1 MRQGLYHFWKHRCL
15 PELGGVLSSDRIYLF
30 SQVERLLYE
39 SPERGSRSVLF
50 ITQRLSSVE
59 QADRIL
65 FLEGGTI
72 IEAGTHQQLMMNEGR
87 YWAMVQAPGGPGAPE

>member
-1 MRQGLYHFWKHRCL
+1 MCL
-15 PELGGVLSSDRIYLF
+15 PEPGGVLSSDRVCIF
-30 SQVERLLYE
+30 PQVEQLLYE

-59 QADRIL
+59 QADHIL

-72 IEAGTHQQLMMNEGR
+72 IEAGTHRQLMMNKGR

>member
-1 MRQGLYHFWKHRCL
+1 M
-15 PELGGVLSSDRIYLF
+15 
-30 SQVERLLYE
+30 ERLLYE

-59 QADRIL
+59 QADHIL

-72 IEAGTHQQLMMNEGR
+72 IEAGPHPQLMTNEGR
-87 YWAMVQAPGGPGAPE
+87 YWAMVQAPGRPGAPE